1 MSRDRPQGGRKPGDT
16 DPSAGTRVPPS
27 RGKPAPAG
35 GLCGL
40 LIGLCLCFPALAL
53 ELTEQEQAGKRLYRE
68 GVSSSDAQLLARV
81 GASDM
86 TVPASVLPC
95 ASCHGNDGRGRSEG
109 GVRPPSLD
117 WQRLALGPG
126 VRETNNRRY
135 PAYTEASLARVIHN
149 GIDPA
154 GNRLDSAMPRFELS
168 LADQRNL
175 TAYLKRLGE
184 ERDPGVEEGVLRLGT
199 LLPESGPLAEAGR
212 VVRAVLEDGV
222 AQINLQGGVHG
233 RRLQLVALDPGYDP
247 ASTGQALDT
256 LLRQEQVFALIAP
269 LAAQLDSATL
279 AREGVPLVGST
290 PRDGGGAQVFDPLP
304 SLPEQLLS
312 LAMHARDGLG
322 MSADALQV
330 VYAGEDQA
338 AAANALLIRLRSLGF
353 AVPGAQVFNSQAP
366 SGEGIVFL
374 GRAPAFA
381 ELAEALQKQGRTPY
395 LFAASSQVA
404 SVVPTLS
411 AQWSQQLLLAYPF
424 VPGDWTDTGR
434 AKLAGVRQ
442 RQGLDARQASLQV
455 STLCAWRLLTEALKR
470 IGRDASREQLIAAL
484 EQLYAVDTGL
494 TPALSFGPGR
504 RQGMAGAH
512 VVAVSLPGPG
522 FTEVAP
528 YRPVPE
534 AP

>member
-1 MSRDRPQGGRKPGDT
+1 MCNTAQ
-16 DPSAGTRVPPS
+16 
-27 RGKPAPAG
+27 
-35 GLCGL
+35 
-40 LIGLCLCFPALAL
+40 ALD
-53 ELTEQEQAGKRLYRE
+53 LTAQEQAGKRLYRE

-81 GASDM
+81 GASDI

-109 GVRPPSLD
+109 GVRPASLD

-126 VRETNNRRY
+126 VRETNSRRY
-135 PAYTEASLARVIHN
+135 PAYTESSLAQVIRS

-154 GNRLDSAMPRFELS
+154 GNRLDPAMPRFELS

-184 ERDPGVEEGVLRLGT
+184 ERDPGLEEGVLRLGT
-199 LLPESGPLAEAGR
+199 LLPQSGPLAEAGR
-212 VVRAVLEDGV
+212 VVKAVLEDGV
-222 AQINLQGGVHG
+222 AQINQQGGLHG

-247 ASTGQALDT
+247 ASAGQALDR
-256 LLRQEQVFALIAP
+256 LLHQEQVFALIAP

-279 AREGVPLVGST
+279 AREGVPLIGST
-290 PRDGGGAQVFDPLP
+290 PRDGGATPVFDPLP

-312 LAMHARDGLG
+312 LAVHGRDGLG
-322 MSADALQV
+322 LRGDTLQV
-330 VYAGEDQA
+330 VFAGENQA
-338 AAANALLIRLRSLGF
+338 AAANALQGRLRSLGF
-353 AVPGAQVFNSQAP
+353 ALPEAQAFNGQAP
-366 SGEGIVFL
+366 SAEGILFL
-374 GRAPAFA
+374 GGAPAFA
-381 ELAEALQKQGRTPY
+381 ELAATLQAQGRTPY

-404 SVVPTLS
+404 SVLPTLS
-411 AQWSQQLLLAYPF
+411 AQWSQRLLLAYPF

-434 AKLAGVRQ
+434 ATLAGVRQ

-455 STLCAWRLLTEALKR
+455 GTLCAWRLLTEALKR
-470 IGRDASREQLIAAL
+470 IGRDASREQLINAL
-484 EQLYAVDTGL
+484 EQLHALDTGL
-494 TPALSFGPGR
+494 TPPLGFGPGR

-528 YRPVPE
+528 YRAAAQ